1 MKQTKIKTTNLIIL
15 LFILVISV
23 SGCKNYYLEP
33 HNIEGTCKLDKT
45 QFLNAMEPILLD
57 EGFTVKV
64 DEKRG
69 YVIAEKIV
77 EINSVKH
84 QLNLSVNVDEEK
96 DLINIVPSSIT
107 LPRDESKVKYYSKKR
122 MPKELAPHFSRAI
135 DRMKTYCGGNNFPN
149 KP

>member
-1 MKQTKIKTTNLIIL
+1 MKKTKLIIL
-15 LFILVISV
+15 FVFLGLSL
-23 SGCKNYYLEP
+23 SSCKNYYLEP

-69 YVIAEKIV
+69 YVIAEKVV
-77 EINSVKH
+77 EINSIKH
-84 QLNLSVNVDEEK
+84 QLNLSVNIDEEK
-96 DLINIVPSSIT
+96 DELYITPSSIS
-107 LPRDESKVKYYSKKR
+107 LPRQESKVKYYSKKR
-122 MPKELAPHFSRAI
+122 MPKELIPHFSRAI